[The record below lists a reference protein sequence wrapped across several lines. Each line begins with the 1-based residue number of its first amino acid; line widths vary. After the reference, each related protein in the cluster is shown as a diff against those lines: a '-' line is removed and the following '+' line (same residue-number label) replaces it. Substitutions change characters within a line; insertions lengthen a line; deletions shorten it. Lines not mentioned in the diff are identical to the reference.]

1 MSKQYTTSILS
12 VDELSNTQLK
22 DIVNLYLEYYD
33 GSSESLVLSD
43 LKSKTKILI
52 LFFQKKIVGF
62 TTFEIYN
69 KKWFDQSIKIIY

>member
-1 MSKQYTTSILS
+1 MSKKYTTSILS

-43 LKSKTKILI
+43 LKSKTKILL
-52 LFFQKKIVGF
+52 LFFQKKL
-62 TTFEIYN
+62 
-69 KKWFDQSIKIIY
+69 